1 MKLREDK
8 NSEYNQLLQEA
19 VIYFKKYPVFHKIFS
34 GFRKKYESLGH
45 LGGTVVIKNLT
56 KDEKM
61 QLSGFFQRDFYKN
74 KTISISMQR
83 MEKALKNS
91 KFESL
96 EWMDIL
102 EEYFDHKMIWKK
114 EVLQKENEKQKMFF
128 DLLLKEIKSDLVREW
143 LNDRIRERSLIYQR
157 LQKEY
162 RNCPD
167 TLKVLLHSIESGI
180 TNLPVFFDKKERLA
194 VYAAQVTG
202 NPHFFDSNTTAEIFL
217 FDFISYHF
225 YTQNGEGI
233 SDMEYRNQ
241 QYYAAGI
248 IRDDLSNYVTVYGI
262 HAKDTDSVLHS
273 GIEGFCD
280 RKEPILLTLY
290 TLSRLKEIYGEKE
303 IYILENPSVF
313 SWLCQRY
320 PEKSFVCTNGQLRF
334 SAFVLLDQLS
344 RTSDLFY
351 SGDHDPEG
359 LLIAQ
364 KLKLRYKERLTLW
377 NYSRNLY
384 EQNLSDVT
392 LNERR
397 LKQLDQIFIEELQ
410 EIKEDMKY
418 QKKAAYQESML
429 ENYILQ

>member
-167 TLKVLLHSIESGI
+167 ILKVLLHSIESGI

-225 YTQNGEGI
+225 YTQNGEGL

-364 KLKLRYKERLTLW
+364 KLKLRYKKRLTLW

-392 LNERR
+392 LNKRR

-410 EIKEDMKY
+410 EIKEDMKH

>member
-19 VIYFKKYPVFHKIFS
+19 IIYFKKYPVFHKIFS
-34 GFRKKYESLGH
+34 GFCKKYESLGH

-83 MEKALKNS
+83 MEKALKDS

-114 EVLQKENEKQKMFF
+114 EMLQKENEKQE
-128 DLLLKEIKSDLVREW
+128 L
-143 LNDRIRERSLIYQR
+143 
-157 LQKEY
+157 
-162 RNCPD
+162 
-167 TLKVLLHSIESGI
+167 
-180 TNLPVFFDKKERLA
+180 FFDKKEKLA

-225 YTQNGEGI
+225 HTQNGEGL

-241 QYYAAGI
+241 QYYTAGI

-262 HAKDTDSVLHS
+262 HAKDTDSILHS
-273 GIEGFCD
+273 GIEGFFD

-290 TLSRLKEIYGEKE
+290 TLSRLKEVYGEKE

-313 SWLCQRY
+313 SWLCQQY

-334 SAFVLLDQLS
+334 SAFVLLDHLS

>member
-1 MKLREDK
+1 MTKLKEDK
-8 NSEYNQLLQEA
+8 NLGYDQLLQEA
-19 VIYFKKYPVFHKIFS
+19 IIYFKKYPVFHKIFS

-45 LGGTVVIKNLT
+45 LGGTVIIKNLT
-56 KDEKM
+56 NDEKM
-61 QLSGFFQRDFYKN
+61 QLSGFFQKDFYKN

-83 MEKALKNS
+83 MQKALKDS

-96 EWMDIL
+96 EWIDIF
-102 EEYFDHKMIWKK
+102 EGYFEHKMIWKK
-114 EVLQKENEKQKMFF
+114 EILQRENETQKLFF
-128 DLLLKEIKSDLVREW
+128 DQILKGIKSDLVREW
-143 LNDRIRERSLIYQR
+143 LDDRIMEKSTIYQR

-162 RNCPD
+162 KNSPEG
-167 TLKVLLHSIESGI
+167 LKALLHFIEAGI
-180 TNLPVFFDKKERLA
+180 MKLPVFFDRKERLA

-202 NPHFFDSNTTAEIFL
+202 NPHFFDSNTTAEMFL

-225 YTQNGEGI
+225 HTQNEEGL
-233 SDMEYRNQ
+233 SDIEYRNQ

-248 IRDDLSNYVTVYGI
+248 IRDDLSNYVIVYGI
-262 HAKDTDSVLHS
+262 HAKDNDCILHS
-273 GIEGFCD
+273 GIEGFFD
-280 RKEPILLTLY
+280 KKEPVLLTLY
-290 TLSRLKEIYGEKE
+290 TLSKLSEIYGGKE
-303 IYILENPSVF
+303 IYILENPVVF
-313 SWLCQRY
+313 SWLCQQC

-334 SAFVLLDQLS
+334 SAFVLLDQLVRRS
-344 RTSDLFY
+344 KLFY
-351 SGDHDPEG
+351 AGDYDPEG

-377 NYSRNLY
+377 NYSVDLY
-384 EQNLSDVT
+384 EQNLSDVI

-429 ENYILQ
+429 EDYI

>member
-167 TLKVLLHSIESGI
+167 ILKVLLHSIESGI

-225 YTQNGEGI
+225 YTQNGEGL

-364 KLKLRYKERLTLW
+364 KLKLRYKKRLTLW

-410 EIKEDMKY
+410 EIKEDMKH

>member
-19 VIYFKKYPVFHKIFS
+19 IIYFKKYPVFHKIFS
-34 GFRKKYESLGH
+34 GFCKKYESLGH

-83 MEKALKNS
+83 MEKALKDS

-102 EEYFDHKMIWKK
+102 EAYFDHKMIWKK
-114 EVLQKENEKQKMFF
+114 EVLQKENEKQELFF
-128 DLLLKEIKSDLVREW
+128 ELLLKEIKSDLVREW
-143 LNDRIRERSLIYQR
+143 LNERIRERSSIYQR

-162 RNCPD
+162 KNCPD
-167 TLKVLLHSIESGI
+167 TLKVLLYSIESGI

-225 YTQNGEGI
+225 HTQNEEGL

-241 QYYAAGI
+241 QYYTAGI
-248 IRDDLSNYVTVYGI
+248 IRDDLSNYVTAYGI

-273 GIEGFCD
+273 GIEGFFD

-290 TLSRLKEIYGEKE
+290 TLSRLKEVYGEKE

-313 SWLCQRY
+313 SWLCQQY

-364 KLKLRYKERLTLW
+364 KLKLRYKEHLTLW
-377 NYSRNLY
+377 NYSMDLY
-384 EQNLSDVT
+384 EQNLSDVI

>member
-167 TLKVLLHSIESGI
+167 ILKVLLHSIESGI
-180 TNLPVFFDKKERLA
+180 TNLSVFFDKKERLA

-225 YTQNGEGI
+225 YTQNGEGL

-364 KLKLRYKERLTLW
+364 KLKLRYKKRLTLW

-410 EIKEDMKY
+410 EIKEDMKH

>member
-167 TLKVLLHSIESGI
+167 ILKVLLHSIESGI

-225 YTQNGEGI
+225 YTQNGEGL

-364 KLKLRYKERLTLW
+364 KLKLRYKKRLTLW

-410 EIKEDMKY
+410 EIKEDMKQ

>member
-1 MKLREDK
+1 
-8 NSEYNQLLQEA
+8 
-19 VIYFKKYPVFHKIFS
+19 
-34 GFRKKYESLGH
+34 
-45 LGGTVVIKNLT
+45 
-56 KDEKM
+56 
-61 QLSGFFQRDFYKN
+61 
-74 KTISISMQR
+74 
-83 MEKALKNS
+83 
-91 KFESL
+91 
-96 EWMDIL
+96 MDIL

-114 EVLQKENEKQKMFF
+114 EMLQKENEKRELFF
-128 DLLLKEIKSDLVREW
+128 ALLLKEIKSDLVREW

-162 RNCPD
+162 KNCPD
-167 TLKVLLHSIESGI
+167 TLKVLLRSIESGI

-202 NPHFFDSNTTAEIFL
+202 NPHFFDSNTIAEIFL

-225 YTQNGEGI
+225 HMQNGEGL

-241 QYYAAGI
+241 QYYTAGI

-262 HAKDTDSVLHS
+262 HAKDTDSILHS
-273 GIEGFCD
+273 GIEGFFD

-290 TLSRLKEIYGEKE
+290 TLSRLKEVYGEKE

-313 SWLCQRY
+313 SWLCQQY

-334 SAFVLLDQLS
+334 SAFVLLDHLS

-377 NYSRNLY
+377 NYSMDLY

>member
-19 VIYFKKYPVFHKIFS
+19 IIYFKKYPVFHKIFS
-34 GFRKKYESLGH
+34 GFCKKYESLGH
-45 LGGTVVIKNLT
+45 LGGTVVIKSLT

-83 MEKALKNS
+83 MEKALKDS

-114 EVLQKENEKQKMFF
+114 EMLQKENEKQEMFF
-128 DLLLKEIKSDLVREW
+128 NLLLKEIKSDLVREW

-162 RNCPD
+162 KNCPD

-225 YTQNGEGI
+225 HMQNGEGLL
-233 SDMEYRNQ
+233 DMEYRNQ
-241 QYYAAGI
+241 QYYTAGI
-248 IRDDLSNYVTVYGI
+248 IRDDLSNNVTVYGI
-262 HAKDTDSVLHS
+262 HAKDTDYVLHS

-290 TLSRLKEIYGEKE
+290 TLSRLKEVYGEKE

-313 SWLCQRY
+313 SWLCQQY

-377 NYSRNLY
+377 NYSIDLY

-418 QKKAAYQESML
+418 QKKAAYQEIML

>member
-1 MKLREDK
+1 MTKLKKDK
-8 NSEYNQLLQEA
+8 NLGSDQLLQEA
-19 VIYFKKYPVFHKIFS
+19 IIYFKKYPVFHKIFS

-45 LGGTVVIKNLT
+45 LGGTVIIKNLT
-56 KDEKM
+56 NDEKM
-61 QLSGFFQRDFYKN
+61 QLSGFFQKDFYKN

-83 MEKALKNS
+83 MQKALKDS

-96 EWMDIL
+96 EWIDIF
-102 EEYFDHKMIWKK
+102 EGYFEHKMIWKK
-114 EVLQKENEKQKMFF
+114 EILQRENETQKLFF
-128 DLLLKEIKSDLVREW
+128 DQILKGIKSDFVREW
-143 LNDRIRERSLIYQR
+143 LDDRIMEKSTIYQR

-162 RNCPD
+162 KNSPEG
-167 TLKVLLHSIESGI
+167 LKALLHSIEAGI
-180 TNLPVFFDKKERLA
+180 TKLPVFFDRKERLA

-202 NPHFFDSNTTAEIFL
+202 NPHFFDSNTTAEMFL

-225 YTQNGEGI
+225 HTQNEEGL
-233 SDMEYRNQ
+233 SDIEYRNQ

-248 IRDDLSNYVTVYGI
+248 IRDDLSNYVIVYGI
-262 HAKDTDSVLHS
+262 HAKDNDCTLHS
-273 GIEGFCD
+273 GIEGFFD
-280 RKEPILLTLY
+280 KKEPVLLTLY
-290 TLSRLKEIYGEKE
+290 TLSKLSEIYGEKE
-303 IYILENPSVF
+303 IYILENPTVF
-313 SWLCQRY
+313 SWLCQQY

-344 RTSDLFY
+344 RTSKLFY
-351 SGDHDPEG
+351 AGDYDPEG

-377 NYSRNLY
+377 NYSVDLY
-384 EQNLSDVT
+384 EHNLSDVI

-410 EIKEDMKY
+410 EIKENMKH

-429 ENYILQ
+429 EDYI

>member
-225 YTQNGEGI
+225 YTQNGEGL

-241 QYYAAGI
+241 KYYAAGI

-262 HAKDTDSVLHS
+262 HANDTDSVLHS

-290 TLSRLKEIYGEKE
+290 TLSRLKEVYGEKE

>member
-1 MKLREDK
+1 MREDK

-167 TLKVLLHSIESGI
+167 ILKVLLHSIESGI

-225 YTQNGEGI
+225 YTQNGEGL

-364 KLKLRYKERLTLW
+364 KLKLRYKKRLTLW

-410 EIKEDMKY
+410 EIKEDMKH

>member
-167 TLKVLLHSIESGI
+167 ILKVLLHSIESGI

-225 YTQNGEGI
+225 YTQNGEGL

-303 IYILENPSVF
+303 IYILETPSVF

-364 KLKLRYKERLTLW
+364 KLKLRYKKRLTLW

-410 EIKEDMKY
+410 EIKEDMKH